1 MAFNLD
7 IPLFEMERLEEKY
20 DVELFVEQYGDPD
33 TPSSYWQIIGKYRIY
48 LGCTIDQV
56 EKRLGELYGE

>member
-20 DVELFVEQYGDPD
+20 GVELFVEQYEDPN
-33 TPSSYWQIIGKYRIY
+33 TPNSYWQIIGKYRIY
-48 LGCTIDQV
+48 LGSTIDQV
-56 EKRLGELYGE
+56 EKRLGELYGK

>member
-20 DVELFVEQYGDPD
+20 GVELFIEQYEDPN
-33 TPSSYWQIIGKYRIY
+33 TPNSYWQVIDKYRIY
-48 LGCTIDQV
+48 LGSTIDQV

>member
-20 DVELFVEQYGDPD
+20 GVELFVEQYEDPD
-33 TPSSYWQIIGKYRIY
+33 APNSYWQIIGKYRIY
-48 LGCTIDQV
+48 LGCTIDQA